1 MAVSFTEKVKTL
13 FNLIKNPKELSALLS
28 LRHSGFLMEKGW
40 FNAFNSG
47 EPIDFNLKPIPWFT
61 YSAVDFLGKR
71 LNKKMKVLEFGS
83 GNSTLYFGEKVERAI
98 SVEHDLNWYNRLKK
112 IIPPNVNLVLSKAD
126 SSGSYINPIT
136 EFKISFDIIV
146 IDGLFRNECCKE
158 GVELLSSSG
167 VIILDDSERTE
178 YYEGINYII
187 SKDFRRIDFW
197 GISAGYLYRKA
208 TSIFYKSTNCLNI

>member
-28 LRHSGFLMEKGW
+28 LRYSGFLIDNGW

-61 YSAVDFLGKR
+61 YSAVDFLGER
-71 LNKKMKVLEFGS
+71 LNKKMKILEFGS
-83 GNSTLYFGEKVERAI
+83 GNSTLYFGKKVEQVVA
-98 SVEHDLNWYNRLKK
+98 VEHDVNWYNKLEKK
-112 IIPPNVNLVLSKAD
+112 IPPNVNLVLSKAD

-136 EFKISFDIIV
+136 ENKISFDIIV

-158 GVELLSSSG
+158 GMEMLSNSG

-178 YYEGINYII
+178 YKEGINYII

-197 GISAGYLYRKA
+197 GISAGYLYSKA
-208 TSIFYKSTNCLNI
+208 TSIFYKPSNCLKI

>member
-28 LRHSGFLMEKGW
+28 LRYSGFLIDNGW

-61 YSAVDFLGKR
+61 YSAVDFLGER
-71 LNKKMKVLEFGS
+71 LNKKMKILEFGS
-83 GNSTLYFGEKVERAI
+83 GNSTLYFSEKVEQVVA
-98 SVEHDLNWYNRLKK
+98 VEHDVNWYNKLEKK
-112 IIPPNVNLVLSKAD
+112 IPSNVNLVLSKAD

-136 EFKISFDIIV
+136 ENKISFDIIV

-158 GVELLSSSG
+158 GIELLSSSG
-167 VIILDDSERTE
+167 VIILDDSERNE
-178 YYEGINYII
+178 YKEGINNLI
-187 SKDFRRIDFW
+187 SKGFRRIDFW
-197 GISAGYLYRKA
+197 GISAGYLYNKA
-208 TSIFYKSTNCLNI
+208 TSIFYQSSNCLNI